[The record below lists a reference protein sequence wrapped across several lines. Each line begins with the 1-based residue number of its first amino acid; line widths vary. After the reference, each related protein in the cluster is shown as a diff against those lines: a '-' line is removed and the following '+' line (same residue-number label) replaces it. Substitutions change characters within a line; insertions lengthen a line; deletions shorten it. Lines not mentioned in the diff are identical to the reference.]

1 MPLELFIPHFEILP
15 TPQREI
21 WEDLSPMKHLGFC
34 LYGGTAI
41 ALQLGHRTSVDFDF
55 FSEAALDSEM
65 ESKMIEAF
73 PVLKDSDIL
82 QKETNTRTFRSP
94 SGVKL
99 SFFGGINFG
108 RVGNPLLTEDG
119 VMIVAS
125 IDDLLATKLAVILQR
140 VEYKDYKDI
149 AAMLESGMS
158 LIDGLAAARAIYGRQ
173 FPPSES
179 ARALAYFHG
188 GDLSL
193 LSEKDKKVLRLS
205 VETLDIRK
213 LPERLIVSE
222 KLAGN
227 VECDSSSDK
236 SFAPKM

>member
-1 MPLELFIPHFEILP
+1 MSLDIFIPHFEILP
-15 TPQREI
+15 APQREI
-21 WEDLSPMKHLGFC
+21 WDALSPMKHLGFC

-41 ALQLGHRTSVDFDF
+41 ALQLGHRASVDFDF
-55 FSEAALDSEM
+55 FSEIALDSAM
-65 ESKMIEAF
+65 ESQMIEAL
-73 PVLKDSDIL
+73 PVLSDSDIL
-82 QKETNTRTFRSP
+82 QKEVNTRTFRTP
-94 SGVKL
+94 CGVKL

-125 IDDLLATKLAVILQR
+125 VEDLLATKLAVILQR

-149 AAMLESGMS
+149 AAILESGIS
-158 LIDGLAAARAIYGRQ
+158 LIEGLGAARALYGRQ

-179 ARALAYFHG
+179 VRALTYFHG

-193 LSEKDKKVLRLS
+193 LSEKDKKVLRQA
-205 VETLDIRK
+205 VEKLDIRR

-227 VECDSSSDK
+227 IDCGFSSDK
-236 SFAPKM
+236 TFAPKM